1 MKFLRGR
8 RRVDFSLEEYILF
21 FFSAMMSFLSH
32 KTAYPIFFIDCQNDT
47 FVIGKNALHDAIFLG
62 SGLVSSGSYEIM
74 LLFRKWFVENAL
86 K

>member
-1 MKFLRGR
+1 MF
-8 RRVDFSLEEYILF
+8 F

-32 KTAYPIFFIDCQNDT
+32 KTAYPIFFIECQNDT

>member
-1 MKFLRGR
+1 
-8 RRVDFSLEEYILF
+8 
-21 FFSAMMSFLSH
+21 MMSFLSH
-32 KTAYPIFFIDCQNDT
+32 KTAYPIFFIECQNDT

-62 SGLVSSGSYEIM
+62 SGLVSSASYEIM